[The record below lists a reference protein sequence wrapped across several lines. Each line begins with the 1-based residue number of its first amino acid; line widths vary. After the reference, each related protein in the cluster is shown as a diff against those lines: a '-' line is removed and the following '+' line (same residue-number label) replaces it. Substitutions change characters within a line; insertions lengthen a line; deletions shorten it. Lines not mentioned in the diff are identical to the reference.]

1 MCGKTGTL
9 VKVCLGVVGKNSCLF
24 IRLEVMTYGGL
35 IVDSIVGNVSVCVVK
50 QGPW

>member
-35 IVDSIVGNVSVCVVK
+35 IVDSIVGRTYMYVSNI
-50 QGPW
+50 